1 MTVLAGP
8 DREKRARVA
17 VGTVARVAAAATVAG
32 VALVVATAERSPL
45 WLLGWAL
52 LLFAVLAAIGCLRH
66 GRRHDHERGRA
77 FAAVALVVSG
87 PALFLSTYGMVT
99 RECQI
104 MAAIRCVDLGFE
116 EDRPG

>member
-17 VGTVARVAAAATVAG
+17 VGTLARVAAAAAVAG
-32 VALVVATAERSPL
+32 AVLMLATDERTPL

-52 LLFAVLAAIGCLRH
+52 VLFSVVAAIGCLRH

-77 FAAVALVVSG
+77 FAAVALIAGGV
-87 PALFLSTYGMVT
+87 ALFLSTHSMVT
-99 RECQI
+99 RDCAV
-104 MAAIRCVDLGFE
+104 MAVRCDDFGFE
-116 EDRPG
+116 VP